1 MTTLGVIRYS
11 GTLTVPAQP
20 EPGAYCPTCR
30 RLGLLLTPPLH
41 NVWGHYC
48 SGCQQ
53 LFNGLATYPGRLR
66 ADARGSYDVLRTL
79 RDALRKL
86 TDAVT
91 THLAA
96 LDQTMQE
103 PSTEAR
109 GKEIA
114 RLATALNYAY
124 DMAMHFSLGLSFPA
138 IERRKQ
144 AVRRRPRR
152 KRATPAAAGDEEAAA

>member
-53 LFNGLATYPGRLR
+53 LFNGLAAYSGRLR

-114 RLATALNYAY
+114 RLATALNYAN
-124 DMAMHFSLGLSFPA
+124 DVAMHFSLGLSFPA
-138 IERRKQ
+138 IERRKKD
-144 AVRRRPRR
+144 AR
-152 KRATPAAAGDEEAAA
+152 KRATPRPAPAAEEGR